1 MKTAAVEAFARAL
14 AAMTAEL
21 AADLLEQ
28 RLKAPSAPRYATAK
42 SNPLGS
48 GRTFLDAARAGRF
61 PSFKRGREVVAL
73 WSDVDAY
80 IMSAPRTAKAP
91 PEADAGLEA
100 ELAAAATP
108 RRRRAARG

>member
-1 MKTAAVEAFARAL
+1 MNSAAVEAFARAL
-14 AAMTAEL
+14 ATMTAEL

-42 SNPLGS
+42 NNPLGS
-48 GRTFLDAARAGRF
+48 GRMFLDAARRGDF
-61 PSFKRGREVVAL
+61 PSHKVGREVRAL

-80 IMSAPRTAKAP
+80 ILSRPATKRRQVQAT
-91 PEADAGLEA
+91 LEA
-100 ELAAAATP
+100 ELATSASP